1 MRSMSSIAASG
12 MQAAQTRLN
21 ASASNIAN
29 AGTNGFRRHEVMQA
43 AQPDGG
49 ISTPDDRMAH
59 AQGSALEVELTAQ
72 LQAKNAF
79 LANLTVFKTSDQMAG
94 VLLDTKA

>member
-1 MRSMSSIAASG
+1 MRSTSSIAASG

-21 ASASNIAN
+21 ASANNIAN
-29 AGTNGFRRHEVMQA
+29 AGTDGFRRQEVVQA
-43 AQPDGG
+43 AQPEGG
-49 ISTPDDRMAH
+49 VSASNRRADAE
-59 AQGSALEVELTAQ
+59 GSALETDLTAQ

>member
-1 MRSMSSIAASG
+1 MRSTSSIAASG

-29 AGTNGFRRHEVMQA
+29 VGTGGFRRQEVAQA
-43 AQPDGG
+43 AQPEGG
-49 ISTPDDRMAH
+49 VSASDRRTH
-59 AQGSALEVELTAQ
+59 AEGFALETDLTAQ

-79 LANLTVFKTSDQMAG
+79 LANLTVFKTNDQMAG

>member
-1 MRSMSSIAASG
+1 MRSTSSIAASG

-29 AGTNGFRRHEVMQA
+29 AGTNGFRRHEVVQA
-43 AQPDGG
+43 AQPEGG
-49 ISTPDDRMAH
+49 VSAPDRMAH
-59 AQGSALEVELTAQ
+59 AEGSALEVELTAQ

>member
-1 MRSMSSIAASG
+1 

-29 AGTNGFRRHEVMQA
+29 VGTGGFRRQEVAQA
-43 AQPDGG
+43 AQPEGG
-49 ISTPDDRMAH
+49 VSASDRRTH
-59 AQGSALEVELTAQ
+59 AEGFALETDLTAQ

-79 LANLTVFKTSDQMAG
+79 LANLTVFKTNDQMAG

>member
-1 MRSMSSIAASG
+1 MRSTSSIAASG

-21 ASASNIAN
+21 ASASNIAH
-29 AGTNGFRRHEVMQA
+29 AGTDGFRRQEVAQA
-43 AQPDGG
+43 AQPEGG
-49 ISTPDDRMAH
+49 VSASDRMAH
-59 AQGSALEVELTAQ
+59 AEGLALETDLTAQ